1 MVTDK
6 ANQQKEGGIVETE
19 PNRQGEAYEKILS
32 QSASL
37 DDILIQVAQNIGLH
51 THQFTQ
57 QEIEEARGNLSP
69 MNDRVAMVTFSNNKN
84 NHIITGTVN
93 ALRKIHSAPMI
104 APITQTWLQ
113 ELSLP
118 DVLGRGMIADMIS
131 EGWQINVATELQKG
145 SHADFAVR
153 GTLSSSNVM
162 RRQLKAGDD
171 FSEAPTTIGVYILG
185 FNLPE
190 LSDEKMFVSRIV
202 RANYDS
208 GKHFLADQ
216 YSDYYIELDKLSSWT
231 KADLP
236 KQYHELYDICLI
248 LNTKIKDQEDV
259 IKMNAVQSPLALDLA
274 REARSAVAPDDF
286 MSDTLRRERGL
297 IEIQAFLERNKRAG
311 IAEGEIKGEIKGMEI
326 MIITALKNNAAP
338 ALIEA
343 LQTSAGVSDVRLAE
357 LRAQV

>member
-1 MVTDK
+1 MVLGET
-6 ANQQKEGGIVETE
+6 NQQKEGGIVETE
-19 PNRQGEAYEKILS
+19 PKNQGESYEDILS

-37 DDILIQVAQNIGLH
+37 DDILIQVAQNMGIA
-51 THQFTQ
+51 THRFTQ

-69 MNDRVAMVTFSNNKN
+69 MNDRVAMVTFSDNKN

-93 ALRKIHSAPMI
+93 ALRKIHAAPII

-153 GTLSSSNVM
+153 GTLSSGNIM
-162 RRQLKAGDD
+162 RRQFKAGDD

-190 LSDEKMFVSRIV
+190 LADEKMFVSRIV

-216 YSDYYIELDKLSSWT
+216 YSDYYIELDKLSNWT

-236 KQYHELYDICLI
+236 EQYHEIYDICLI

-274 REARSAVAPDDF
+274 RETRSAVAPDEF
-286 MSDTLRRERGL
+286 MSDTMRRERGL
-297 IEIQAFLERNKRAG
+297 IEIQAFLARNKR
-311 IAEGEIKGEIKGMEI
+311 EGMEE

-343 LQTSAGVSDVRLAE
+343 LQISAGVTDARLAE
-357 LRAQV
+357 LKSQVQFL